1 MSYRLV
7 EMKSPSKIEIMK
19 SLKLLVF
26 IVICFSLFSAS
37 ENTIEK
43 YKCLPCG
50 LDCDNA
56 VFDKAGKCTKCQMEL
71 VKSSS
76 ITFKNI
82 KPNSICAYI
91 KSHPKTILLDVR
103 TKDEFEG
110 TADPDFGALKNAINI
125 PIQELENRISEI
137 SRYKNQEI
145 IVYCSHSHRS
155 PQASYLLTQNGFKL
169 VINMSGGM
177 STLTDKNCNR

>member
-1 MSYRLV
+1 
-7 EMKSPSKIEIMK
+7 MK
-19 SLKLLVF
+19 SLKLLLIVVF
-26 IVICFSLFSAS
+26 CFSLFSAS

-50 LDCDNA
+50 LDCDKE
-56 VFDKAGKCTKCQMEL
+56 VFDKAGKCSKCQMEL

-76 ITFKNI
+76 ITFKSI
-82 KPNSICAYI
+82 KPKSICSYI

-103 TKDEFEG
+103 TKEEFEG
-110 TADPDFGALKNAINI
+110 KADPDFGTLKKAINI

-155 PQASYLLTQNGFKL
+155 PQASYLLTQNGFKNI
-169 VINMSGGM
+169 INMSGGM
-177 STLTDKNCNR
+177 STLENKNCNK